1 MIVLRRTAASTLSP
15 YGRDR
20 SHGAQPP
27 MEHLNLMRRILTLSM
42 LGLMAG
48 VVGACTPEEVVKTED
63 IPTAGVR
70 FINAVPDTGAMDFR
84 FVDQVESN
92 AHWGVAFRN
101 APTISG
107 GVPASTTVQYK
118 NARAGSRTFKIFM
131 NGGCTPTACNQAA
144 AMDEIAT
151 QTVTLEA
158 GKLYTALLWGYAN
171 PTRAGSPAGLPAG
184 APPMVL
190 DFYEETVADPG
201 TSVALRVINATAAP
215 VDASFFPSAGT
226 APGTP
231 TWAAVPAM
239 SRSTYQTTAAAQY
252 RYSVTGVTQTANLAL
267 VGTAATTIEPGPF
280 DPIPGTT
287 IAGSA
292 VTAIVWPRSVA
303 GTQAPQNAASAT
315 LPGFTVSAITFVWD
329 RRPPRPAGI

>member
-1 MIVLRRTAASTLSP
+1 
-15 YGRDR
+15 
-20 SHGAQPP
+20 
-27 MEHLNLMRRILTLSM
+27 MEHLKLMRRILNLSM

-48 VVGACTPEEVVKTED
+48 IVGACTPEEVVVTED

-70 FINAVPDTGAMDFR
+70 FIHAVPDTGAMDMR
-84 FVDQVESN
+84 FVDLVESN
-92 AHWGVAFRN
+92 AHFGIEFRN

-107 GVPASTTVQYK
+107 GIPASTLVQYK

-131 NGGCTPTACNQAA
+131 NGGCSPASCTQAD

-158 GKLYTALLWGYAN
+158 GRLYTALLWGYAN
-171 PTRAGSPAGLPAG
+171 PGRTGSPAGLPAG
-184 APPMVL
+184 APAMVL

-201 TSVALRVINATAAP
+201 AQVALRVINATAAP
-215 VDASFFPSAGT
+215 VDASFFVSTGT

-231 TWAAVPAM
+231 TWPAVAAM
-239 SRSTYQTTAAAQY
+239 SRVTHVNAAAGQY
-252 RYSVTGVTQTANLAL
+252 RFTATGVTQTANLAL
-267 VGTAATTIEPGPF
+267 VGSPAVTVAPGPF
-280 DPIPGTT
+280 DPFPGTSV
-287 IAGSA
+287 AGSA

-303 GTQAPQNAASAT
+303 GTRAPQLGAT
-315 LPGFTVSAITFVWD
+315 ATRPAFTAPAITYVWD